1 MFRLIESHSKFHE
14 WKSKINKINWKFG
27 ERTKY
32 RKRLF
37 SSATSFFL
45 SIAYSTAM
53 LILKYRIK
61 INFKQKKNK
70 EHSIHT
76 DRFSIQN
83 LLFKM
88 WCAIHQ
94 KGKRKKMNSLHYVSI
109 QIDAIA
115 SSPTTIYQ
123 NITRRGGRKM
133 DVSRGSRSIRSQI
146 TEINEIEQE
155 TGVEY

>member
-1 MFRLIESHSKFHE
+1 
-14 WKSKINKINWKFG
+14 
-27 ERTKY
+27 
-32 RKRLF
+32 
-37 SSATSFFL
+37 
-45 SIAYSTAM
+45 
-53 LILKYRIK
+53 
-61 INFKQKKNK
+61 
-70 EHSIHT
+70 
-76 DRFSIQN
+76 
-83 LLFKM
+83 
-88 WCAIHQ
+88 
-94 KGKRKKMNSLHYVSI
+94 MNSLHYVSI